1 MAELFVNFE
10 SRPLMPLL
18 EEMLL
23 YWRGLGK
30 DGRLPGRQD
39 LEPAKITNILP
50 WMLILDVVPSGGE
63 YRFKFRL
70 FGTGLVERAGR
81 ELTGLWF
88 EEAFPE
94 DEQQAYF
101 VEGVNR
107 VVREKQPIGF
117 YGHSMIEDR
126 KHLRVVGLILPLADD
141 GETVDRIISVN
152 LRQEVDG
159 E

>member
-1 MAELFVNFE
+1 
-10 SRPLMPLL
+10 MPLL
-18 EEMLL
+18 QEMLL
-23 YWRGLGK
+23 YWQGLGRE
-30 DGRLPGRQD
+30 GRLPGRKD
-39 LEPAKITNILP
+39 LEPAKITDILP
-50 WMLILDVVPSGGE
+50 WMLILDVVPDGQE
-63 YRFKFRL
+63 YRFRFRL

-94 DEQQAYF
+94 DEQRAYF

-126 KHLRVVGLILPLADD
+126 KHLRVVGLLLPLADD

-152 LRQEVDG
+152 LRQEIDG
-159 E
+159 D